1 MPRSIIAIAG
11 ASASGKTLFAQTV
24 FRELTQELEGQP
36 LAVLEED
43 AYYCDQS
50 DMDMSL
56 REQTNY
62 DHPDAFEHELL
73 IEHILALKN
82 GDDIQVPIYD
92 FANHTRGDG
101 IRYVEAADFVIV
113 EGILLLSD
121 PDLRALFD
129 VKVFIDTPLD
139 ICLLRRI
146 ERDTQ
151 ERGRSFDSVA
161 EQYKA
166 TVRPMYY
173 EYIEPSKQHAH
184 IAVTGGGRNRV
195 AIDMVK
201 EHIKSSLRQ
210 ITIELI

>member
-1 MPRSIIAIAG
+1 MSRSVIAIAG
-11 ASASGKTLFAQTV
+11 ASASGKTLFSQTIYD
-24 FRELTQELEGQP
+24 ELTQELDGHP

-43 AYYCDQS
+43 AYYRDQS
-50 DMDMSL
+50 HLDMSV

-62 DHPDAFEHELL
+62 DHPKAFEHELL
-73 IEHILALKN
+73 VAHILSLKN
-82 GDDIQVPIYD
+82 GDDIEVPIYD
-92 FANHTRGDG
+92 FSNHTRSSGV
-101 IRYVEAADFVIV
+101 RNVQAADFILV

-121 PDLRALFD
+121 PRLRELFD

-146 ERDTQ
+146 ARDTQ
-151 ERGRSFDSVA
+151 ERGRSFESVA

-173 EYIEPSKQHAH
+173 EYIEPCKQHAH
-184 IAVTGGGRNRV
+184 IVVTGGGRNRV

-210 ITIELI
+210 ITI